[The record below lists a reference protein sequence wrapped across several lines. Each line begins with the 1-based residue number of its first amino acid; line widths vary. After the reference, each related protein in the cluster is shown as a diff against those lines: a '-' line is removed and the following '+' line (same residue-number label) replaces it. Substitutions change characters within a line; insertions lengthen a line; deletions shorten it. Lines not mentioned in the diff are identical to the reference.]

1 MDGRQEYIEG
11 PLRAL
16 AEQVPE
22 LLMKGAL
29 YAGIVV
35 VVFATLCGGLAF
47 LSRFGNHQ

>member
-1 MDGRQEYIEG
+1 MDGREVYIEG

-29 YAGIVV
+29 YAGIAVLA
-35 VVFATLCGGLAF
+35 FATLCGGIAF
-47 LSRFGNHQ
+47 MSRFGRH